1 MVFGDEAKRIL
12 EVRKLAG
19 RLSSH
24 LAPDNDVIP
33 MLEAS
38 DAWLVNK
45 TGNSKWDDDTIGFAL
60 GIKASNYIA
69 AAELI
74 NSQSNG
80 DTDKANG
87 LRVAA
92 RDFTK
97 GINFKDTE
105 VQGKGTGTVSAGYD
119 IHKELDSRSYMKPL
133 ARDTDGE
140 VL

>member
-1 MVFGDEAKRIL
+1 MVFGDVVKRIL

-19 RLSSH
+19 RLSAH
-24 LAPDNDVIP
+24 IAPDDEVTV

-45 TGNSKWDDDTIGFAL
+45 TGNDKWVDGTVGLAL

-97 GINFKDTE
+97 GINLKDTE
-105 VQGKGTGTVSAGYD
+105 VQGKGAATVSAGYD